1 MNTGRQT
8 LTSIYQTLQ
17 QAQQQVQEVEERIQH
32 ATEEMVQLDRSAAD
46 RYRDLA
52 RLRVNLLAAGKIVQS
67 LDAGE
72 QRVVQL
78 LQVRKQS
85 FDDLVEKISASEQ
98 QRLTLE
104 AERNQQSLRVDAA
117 AESLDKAEAATQRR
131 LEQDEGYRQQ
141 LQKSR
146 KTERIAVH
154 AEEKAQLAEQDRI
167 DKGKPYE
174 DDALFS
180 YLWERGFGTSKYHAN
195 PLTRLL
201 DAWVGRLVGY
211 QDARSNYHMLLE
223 IPARLREHAQSV
235 RASADQEYQT
245 LESLELKAQ
254 EEDGIPPLQAALDAA
269 EKVLAENDTQLEQ
282 QQQSHQQLLEQK
294 SVYLAGDDEYFR
306 QMIALLAAEY
316 RRDDIRTLRTDAQL
330 TPLPEDD
337 LVVEKLSDIERNR
350 QLARETMEQQRGVM
364 KNHRERI
371 KELQSV
377 LTDFKR
383 NRYDSVNSSFKN
395 GDLLTMLLS
404 QFLHGTVARGGLWR
418 EIQRQQ
424 RTRPSYSNPRFGTGG
439 LGRGGSI
446 WRGGS
451 LGRGGFGRGGSGGF
465 GRGGL
470 GGGSFRT
477 GGGF

>member
-17 QAQQQVQEVEERIQH
+17 KAQQQAQEVEDRIQH
-32 ATEEMVQLDRSAAD
+32 ATEEIVQLDRSAAD
-46 RYRDLA
+46 HYRDLA
-52 RLRVNLLAAGKIVQS
+52 RFRVNLLAAGNIVQA

-78 LQVRKQS
+78 LQVRKQA
-85 FDDLVEKISASEQ
+85 FDELLGKISDSAQ

-104 AERNQQSLRVDAA
+104 AERNQQSLRVDEA
-117 AESLDKAEAATQRR
+117 AERLDKAEAATQQR

-141 LQKSR
+141 LK
-146 KTERIAVH
+146 KTREVERIAGH
-154 AEEKAQLAEQDRI
+154 AEEKTQLAEQDRV

-174 DDALFS
+174 DDTLFS
-180 YLWERGFGTSKYHAN
+180 YLWERGFGTPKYHAN

-201 DAWVGRLVGY
+201 DAWVARLVGY

-223 IPARLREHAQSV
+223 IPARLHEHAQSV

-245 LESLELKAQ
+245 LEALELKAQ
-254 EEDGIPPLQAALDAA
+254 EEDGIPPLQAALDEA
-269 EKVLAENDTQLEQ
+269 EKELAENDAQLEQ
-282 QQQSHQQLLEQK
+282 QQQSQQQLLEQK
-294 SVYLAGDDEYFR
+294 SDYLAGDDEYFR
-306 QMIALLAAEY
+306 QMVELLAAEY

-337 LVVEKLSDIERNR
+337 LVVEKLSHIEHNR
-350 QLARETMEQQRGVM
+350 QLARETMEQQRGLM
-364 KNHRERI
+364 TSHRQRI
-371 KELQSV
+371 KELESV
-377 LTDFKR
+377 LNDFKR

-395 GDLLTMLLS
+395 GDLLTMLLN
-404 QFLHGTVARGGLWR
+404 QFLNGTVARGGLWR

-446 WRGGS
+446 WRGGG
-451 LGRGGFGRGGSGGF
+451 LGRGGSLGRGGF

>member
-1 MNTGRQT
+1 MDTGRQT
-8 LTSIYQTLQ
+8 MTSIYKTLQ
-17 QAQQQVQEVEERIQH
+17 QAQQQVQGVEARIQQF
-32 ATEEMVQLDRSAAD
+32 TDEVVQLDRSAAD

-52 RLRVNLLAAGKIVQS
+52 RLRVNLLAAGKIVQA

-72 QRVVQL
+72 QRVMQL
-78 LQVRKQS
+78 LQVRKQA
-85 FDDLVEKISASEQ
+85 FDELLGKVSDSEQ

-104 AERNQQSLRVDAA
+104 AERNQQSLRVDEA
-117 AESLDKAEAATQRR
+117 AERLDKAEAATQQR
-131 LEQDEGYRQQ
+131 LEQDEGYQQQ
-141 LQKSR
+141 LEKAR
-146 KTERIAVH
+146 EAERIAGH
-154 AEEKAQLAEQDRI
+154 AEEKARLAEQDRT

-201 DAWVGRLVGY
+201 DAWVARLVSY
-211 QDARSNYHMLLE
+211 QDARPNYHMLLE
-223 IPARLREHAQSV
+223 IPARLGEHAQSV
-235 RASADQEYQT
+235 RARADREFQA
-245 LESLELKAQ
+245 LEALELKAR
-254 EEDGIPPLQAALDAA
+254 EEDGIPPLQAALDEA
-269 EKVLAENDTQLEQ
+269 EKELAENDTQLEQ
-282 QQQSHQQLLEQK
+282 QQQSQQQLLQQK
-294 SVYLAGDDEYFR
+294 SVYLAGDDEHFR
-306 QMIALLAAEY
+306 QMVALLAAEY

-350 QLARETMEQQRGVM
+350 QQARETIEQQRSLM
-364 KNHRERI
+364 KTHRQRVS
-371 KELQSV
+371 ELESV
-377 LTDFKR
+377 LNDFKR
-383 NRYDSVNSSFKN
+383 NRYDSINSSFKN
-395 GDLLTMLLS
+395 GDMIAMLLD
-404 QFLHGTVARGGLWR
+404 QFLNGTVARGGLWR

-446 WRGGS
+446 WRGGG
-451 LGRGGFGRGGSGGF
+451 LGRGGSLGRGGF

>member
-1 MNTGRQT
+1 MACDWAP
-8 LTSIYQTLQ
+8 L
-17 QAQQQVQEVEERIQH
+17 
-32 ATEEMVQLDRSAAD
+32 
-46 RYRDLA
+46 
-52 RLRVNLLAAGKIVQS
+52 
-67 LDAGE
+67 
-72 QRVVQL
+72 
-78 LQVRKQS
+78 
-85 FDDLVEKISASEQ
+85 
-98 QRLTLE
+98 
-104 AERNQQSLRVDAA
+104 
-117 AESLDKAEAATQRR
+117 LDKAEAATQLR

-141 LQKSR
+141 LK
-146 KTERIAVH
+146 KTREAERIAGH
-154 AEEKAQLAEQDRI
+154 AEEKTQLAEQDRV

-174 DDALFS
+174 DDTLFS

-201 DAWVGRLVGY
+201 DAWVARLVGY

-245 LESLELKAQ
+245 LEALELKAQ
-254 EEDGIPPLQAALDAA
+254 EEDGIPPLQAALDEA
-269 EKVLAENDTQLEQ
+269 EKKLAENDAQLEQ
-282 QQQSHQQLLEQK
+282 QQQSQQQLLEQK
-294 SVYLAGDDEYFR
+294 SDYLAGDDEYFR
-306 QMIALLAAEY
+306 QMVELLAAEY

-337 LVVEKLSDIERNR
+337 LVVEKLSHIEHNR
-350 QLARETMEQQRGVM
+350 QLARETMEQQRGLM
-364 KNHRERI
+364 TSHRQRI
-371 KELQSV
+371 KELESV
-377 LTDFKR
+377 LNDFKR

-395 GDLLTMLLS
+395 GDLLTMLLN
-404 QFLHGTVARGGLWR
+404 QFLNGTVARGGLWR

-446 WRGGS
+446 WRGGG
-451 LGRGGFGRGGSGGF
+451 LGRGGSLGRGGF